1 MRTQQRRRGSS
12 RSFASSYLKAGDL
25 PGDGLAELRHGVRV
39 LAAGDHE
46 VVPDGREALVVQ
58 QLILDLR
65 QAGLELFLIAHI
77 SVGSNKDDGRQ
88 RSDGLT
94 QEREKT
100 CFLKQAWH

>member
-1 MRTQQRRRGSS
+1 M
-12 RSFASSYLKAGDL
+12 
-25 PGDGLAELRHGVRV
+25 
-39 LAAGDHE
+39 

-65 QAGLELFLIAHI
+65 QAGLELFLLAHI
-77 SVGSNKDDGRQ
+77 SVGSNKDDWRQ

-100 CFLKQAWH
+100 YTSLTKLVKVLET